1 MSKFRTLGLLSL
13 VMVFL
18 VIVMMPTFRAS
29 AQGFGT
35 NWESSIQVLN
45 LSQSVDAIIT
55 LTYYKH
61 DGSVALIYNDEVK
74 KGESNTYFPL
84 PSGLGSFSGS
94 VVVSSSSPVVVV
106 SNIVAKTAKPGLGSF
121 VGFQQGAPRIY
132 FPIVMKG
139 NANNDTTFS
148 VQNAGTTDADIT
160 IQFTPEA
167 GSTYP
172 NVANVTDTI
181 KPGASKVY
189 DLTQLSVFSSI
200 TKWVGSATV
209 SVSDTANDAIVGV
222 ATTVNRRFSDAY
234 QLYTYNAFTRGSSTV
249 ILPLIQENNNG
260 NRTSINCQNISNSVT
275 TITVNY
281 IPENPSYGSKPS
293 ESKSVPPNGVAVFL
307 QQYEGSRKW
316 VGSAQVT
323 SSPNV
328 DLVCVVN
335 QQKPSTGSA
344 SAYEGFDPS
353 TATKTVVLPLVQSRN
368 GNPSNGW
375 VFSSIN
381 IATSDG
387 QPHNITCDYK
397 PAPGFPYPGNVSRTG
412 ASVVFLQNDVYG
424 DGRKFVGGAICTTT
438 DPGNFGIFAI
448 VNQTR
453 QNTPALPRDTL
464 SSYNGFNQ

>member
-1 MSKFRTLGLLSL
+1 
-13 VMVFL
+13 
-18 VIVMMPTFRAS
+18 
-29 AQGFGT
+29 
-35 NWESSIQVLN
+35 
-45 LSQSVDAIIT
+45 
-55 LTYYKH
+55 
-61 DGSVALIYNDEVK
+61 
-74 KGESNTYFPL
+74 
-84 PSGLGSFSGS
+84 
-94 VVVSSSSPVVVV
+94 
-106 SNIVAKTAKPGLGSF
+106 
-121 VGFQQGAPRIY
+121 
-132 FPIVMKG
+132 MKG
-139 NANNDTTFS
+139 NANNDTIFS

-167 GSTYP
+167 GSSYL
-172 NVANVTDTI
+172 NVANVTATI
-181 KPGASKVY
+181 RPGASRVF
-189 DLTQLSVFSSI
+189 DLTQLPVFSSI
-200 TKWVGSATV
+200 GKWVGSATV

-260 NRTSINCQNISNSVT
+260 NRTSINCQNISNSDT

-307 QQYEGSRKW
+307 QQYQGSQKW

-368 GNPSNGW
+368 GNASNGW

-397 PAPGFPYPGNVSRTG
+397 PAPGFQYPGNVSRTG

-424 DGRKFVGGAICTTT
+424 NGNKFVGGAICTTT

-453 QNTPALPRDTL
+453 GYPPGYTIPRRDTL

>member
-1 MSKFRTLGLLSL
+1 MNRVFRSVIILASAILAMAL
-13 VMVFL
+13 VMPPKLSV
-18 VIVMMPTFRAS
+18 R

-45 LSQSVDAIIT
+45 LDQNVDANIT
-55 LTYYKH
+55 ITYYQS
-61 DGSVALIYNDEVK
+61 DGQVKTSKNDIVR

-84 PSGLGSFSGS
+84 PPELGSFSGS
-94 VVVSSSSPVVVV
+94 VVVSADRPVVVV

-121 VGFQQGAPRIY
+121 VGFQQGAPKIY
-132 FPIVMKG
+132 FPLVMKG

-148 VQNAGTTDADIT
+148 VQNAGSTDADIT

-167 GSTYP
+167 GSAYP
-172 NVANVTDTI
+172 SIPNITDTI
-181 KPGASKVY
+181 KPGAAKIY
-189 DLTQLSVFSSI
+189 DLTLLTQFSSV

-222 ATTVNRRFSDAY
+222 ATTVNRRFPDAY
-234 QLYTYNAFTRGSSTV
+234 QLYTYNAFTKGSDTV

-260 NRTSINCQNISNSVT
+260 NRTSVNCQNISSNNT
-275 TITVNY
+275 TITVDY
-281 IPENPSYGSKPS
+281 IPESTSYGNKPS

-307 QQYEGSRKW
+307 QNYQGTNKW
-316 VGSAQVT
+316 VGSARV
-323 SSPNV
+323 SSSNGSP
-328 DLVCVVN
+328 LVCVVN

-344 SAYEGFDPS
+344 SAYEGFDPAS
-353 TATKTVVLPLVQSRN
+353 ATKTVVLPLVQSRN
-368 GNPSNGW
+368 GNATNGW

-381 IATSDG
+381 IATSNG
-387 QPHNITCDYK
+387 QPQEVTCDFR
-397 PAPGFPYPGNVSRTG
+397 PAPGFADPPSVTRNG

-424 DGRKFVGGAICTTT
+424 NGNKFVGGAVCTTNG
-438 DPGNFGIFAI
+438 PAGIFAI

-453 QNTPALPRDTL
+453 QQPPALPRDIL